1 MRIQVHVTPRAK
13 TRSVQ
18 SAPDGTLLVK
28 VTEPAEEGRANAA
41 VIAAVAAH
49 FGVPK
54 RCVTILRGITSRQKQ
69 IDIIQE
75 TDP

>member
-1 MRIQVHVTPRAK
+1 MRLHVRVTPRAGQ
-13 TRSVQ
+13 RSVQ
-18 SAPDGTLLVK
+18 PAADGTLLVK

-54 RCVTILRGITSRQKQ
+54 RCVTMLRGFTGRQKL
-69 IDIIQE
+69 IEVIAE
-75 TDP
+75 G